1 MDADVLLLFLQQGI
15 ASGIV
20 AGSIYALL
28 ALSIVMVFNVSEVPN
43 FAQGEVFMAGAYVA
57 LVLLVV
63 RHVPAW
69 VAVPV
74 ALVAVAGGMAA
85 FEALVLRR
93 VHAARGT
100 PVNMV
105 IATLGLAYVLRG
117 VVRWTGLGDN
127 TRSFPAL
134 VPTDSV
140 QLGQATLTQLD
151 LAIVGVAVLT
161 MAALFL
167 LFTYT
172 RTGRAIRAVGMNAK
186 AAALVGI
193 DLRRTRALVWALS
206 GLVSGIAAL
215 LIAPKLLITPEM
227 GHVAVLAFA
236 AAIVGGFNSLP
247 GAVLG
252 GFLVGIAETM
262 VGLFVSSSAI
272 VVTPFVAIMLVLIV
286 QPQGLL
292 GGRLRM
298 RKV

>member
-1 MDADVLLLFLQQGI
+1 MDHDVLLLFLQQGI
-15 ASGIV
+15 ASGLV

-28 ALSIVMVFNVSEVPN
+28 ALAIVMVFNVSEVPN

-63 RHVPAW
+63 RQLPPW
-69 VAVPV
+69 VAVPA
-74 ALVAVAGGMAA
+74 ALLAVAAGMAA

-134 VPTDSV
+134 VSTDSV
-140 QLGQATLTQLD
+140 QLGAATLTHLD
-151 LAIVGVAVLT
+151 LAIVAVALLT

-167 LFTYT
+167 LFAFT

-186 AAALVGI
+186 ASALVGI

-215 LIAPKLLITPEM
+215 LIAPKILITPEM

-252 GFLVGIAETM
+252 GFLVGIAENM

>member
-1 MDADVLLLFLQQGI
+1 MDHDVLLLFLQQGI
-15 ASGIV
+15 ASGLV

-28 ALSIVMVFNVSEVPN
+28 ALAIVMVFNVSEVPN

-63 RHVPAW
+63 RQLPPW
-69 VAVPV
+69 VAVPA
-74 ALVAVAGGMAA
+74 ALLAVAAGMAA

-93 VHAARGT
+93 VHAARGM

-134 VPTDSV
+134 VSTDSV
-140 QLGQATLTQLD
+140 QLGAATLTHLD
-151 LAIVGVAVLT
+151 LAIVAVALLT

-167 LFTYT
+167 LFAFT

-186 AAALVGI
+186 ASALVGI

-215 LIAPKLLITPEM
+215 LIAPKILITPEM

-252 GFLVGIAETM
+252 GFLIGIAENM

>member
-1 MDADVLLLFLQQGI
+1 MDRDVLLLFLQQGI
-15 ASGIV
+15 ASGLV

-28 ALSIVMVFNVSEVPN
+28 ALAIVMVFNVSEVPN

-63 RHVPAW
+63 RQLPPW
-69 VAVPV
+69 VAVPA
-74 ALVAVAGGMAA
+74 ALLAVAAGMAA

-134 VPTDSV
+134 VSTDSV
-140 QLGQATLTQLD
+140 QLGAATLTHLD
-151 LAIVGVAVLT
+151 LAIVAVALLT

-167 LFTYT
+167 LFAFT

-186 AAALVGI
+186 ASALVGI

-215 LIAPKLLITPEM
+215 LIAPKILITPEM

-252 GFLVGIAETM
+252 GFVIGIAENM

>member
-1 MDADVLLLFLQQGI
+1 MDHDVLLLFLQQGI
-15 ASGIV
+15 ASGLV

-28 ALSIVMVFNVSEVPN
+28 ALAIVMVFNVSEVPN

-63 RHVPAW
+63 RQLPPW
-69 VAVPV
+69 VAVPA
-74 ALVAVAGGMAA
+74 ALLAVAAGMAA

-134 VPTDSV
+134 VSTDSV
-140 QLGQATLTQLD
+140 QLGAATLTHLD
-151 LAIVGVAVLT
+151 LAIVAVALLT

-167 LFTYT
+167 LFAFT

-186 AAALVGI
+186 ASALVGI

-215 LIAPKLLITPEM
+215 LIAPKILITPEM

-252 GFLVGIAETM
+252 GFVIGIAENM

>member
-1 MDADVLLLFLQQGI
+1 MDGEILLLFLQQGI

-63 RHVPAW
+63 HALPAWIAVPA
-69 VAVPV
+69 
-74 ALVAVAGGMAA
+74 ALIAVAGGMAA

-134 VPTDSV
+134 VPTDPI
-140 QLGQATLTQLD
+140 QLGAATITTLD
-151 LAIVGVAVLT
+151 AAIVAGALII
-161 MAALFL
+161 MAALFF
-167 LFTYT
+167 LFGFT

-193 DLRRTRALVWALS
+193 DLRRTRALVWMLS
-206 GLVSGIAAL
+206 GLVSAGAAL
-215 LIAPKLLITPEM
+215 LIAPKILITPEM

-236 AAIVGGFNSLP
+236 AAIIGGFNSLP

-252 GFLVGIAETM
+252 GFLIGIAENM

-272 VVTPFVAIMLVLIV
+272 VVTPFVAIMLVLIL

-292 GGRLRM
+292 GGRPQV